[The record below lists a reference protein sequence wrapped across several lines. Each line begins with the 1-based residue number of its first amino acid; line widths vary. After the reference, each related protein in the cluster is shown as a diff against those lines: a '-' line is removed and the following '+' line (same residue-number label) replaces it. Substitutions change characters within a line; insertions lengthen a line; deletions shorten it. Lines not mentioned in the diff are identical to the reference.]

1 MKVILTQPHP
11 RLGEAGD
18 VVEVKDGYARNYLFP
33 RNLAIP
39 ATKGNLKQIE
49 AIKRRQMTLEQK
61 RKEKLMALAEK
72 LSRISVDLVVEV
84 DENDRLF
91 GSVTPG
97 QIAEA
102 LQKQGF
108 DIDKKQIVIDEP
120 IETLGVYNITVKLH
134 PEIEGK
140 VRLWVFKHEG

>member
-18 VVEVKDGYARNYLFP
+18 VVEVKDGYARNYLIP

-39 ATKGNLKQIE
+39 ATKGNLKQVE

-91 GSVTPG
+91 GSITPG

-108 DIDKKQIVIDEP
+108 DIDKKQIVIEEP

-140 VRLWVFKHEG
+140 VRLWVFKHED